1 MNKSI
6 GSTWGKWDFHVHT
19 PYSILNNNFGFNP
32 FEPEEDNY
40 ENNHEKEFDTYVKTL
55 FNKAIENNIVAI
67 GITDYFTIEGY
78 KRIKEKY
85 LNCPE
90 KLKECFP
97 DEKTRNKIKD
107 IYVFPNIEFRIEDFV
122 GKNANSVNYHVIF
135 SGDLSIKL
143 IEENFLHSLQFEFGN
158 NTTRPLTMNNIKLF
172 GESTKKVK
180 GISGNPYLIGFENI
194 TVSSDKIC
202 NKIKESD
209 LRPNFL
215 VAIPVDENLSKIP
228 WTGRDYTT
236 RRKLYYQA
244 DCYMTSSPAT
254 KNWALAKNE
263 EQSRI
268 EEFGSIKPCIW
279 GSDAHDYD
287 TMFNPAKQR
296 HCWIKAQP
304 SFEGLLQILYEPETR
319 VVIQEEMPFIKDNH
333 QLIKS
338 IQFDS
343 NDFSKTP
350 IEFNDSLICIIGGK
364 STGKSLLLRNIAH
377 SIDPIYAKSQE
388 SIVGNIKNIEN
399 IKSTVL
405 WKDGTSDNRK
415 FVYIPQTFLNRTI
428 DDPERET
435 AIDAIIADVLLQNPK
450 ILKAHEKLQEK
461 IKLIKSNTFEN
472 IISLEESLKKS
483 SDIKNFLLQNGRS
496 MTFVA
501 TIDELRCKRLN
512 LANKVDITQDDISE
526 YTKLKDKIEKL
537 TNQKIKNIQENDIID
552 NIKSPVIFFQDLISD
567 KSIDSS
573 YNIKNDLDEWPELVR
588 KIEEFKAKY
597 NLRIAEIWQNEV
609 KALKDLNI
617 KKNIKIEKDIS
628 ELNPSFEKLKEKV
641 EQNEQLKKLAEQ
653 IKIEED
659 KLQTALKFE
668 KKEKETL
675 EKISLTKKM
684 IINSQKEFYD
694 VYTEYCSLVN
704 SVDSL
709 KNTELSFST
718 KTEWKKKTFSQLVYE
733 AFDNRCFTSF
743 NSAYNH
749 TINDV
754 NEQEYNDKLLYD
766 IWKALLETKELRLK
780 GSYTF
785 KTALQRLFDDWYN
798 IHYTVTSGT
807 DTIADMSP
815 GKKALALLELLI
827 NLKDTECPILIDQP
841 EDDLD
846 NRSIYN
852 ELVRFIK
859 EKKCERQII
868 VVTHNANV
876 VLGADAEQVIVA
888 NQFGKDTPNNN
899 GLKFEYRSGAIEDN
913 YPELNSDRT
922 EKEGILSKKGIQ
934 TQICD
939 ILEGGKPALELRR
952 NKYTS
957 NKSNS

>member
-1 MNKSI
+1 M
-6 GSTWGKWDFHVHT
+6 
-19 PYSILNNNFGFNP
+19 
-32 FEPEEDNY
+32 
-40 ENNHEKEFDTYVKTL
+40 
-55 FNKAIENNIVAI
+55 
-67 GITDYFTIEGY
+67 
-78 KRIKEKY
+78 
-85 LNCPE
+85 
-90 KLKECFP
+90 
-97 DEKTRNKIKD
+97 
-107 IYVFPNIEFRIEDFV
+107 
-122 GKNANSVNYHVIF
+122 
-135 SGDLSIKL
+135 
-143 IEENFLHSLQFEFGN
+143 
-158 NTTRPLTMNNIKLF
+158 
-172 GESTKKVK
+172 
-180 GISGNPYLIGFENI
+180 
-194 TVSSDKIC
+194 
-202 NKIKESD
+202 
-209 LRPNFL
+209 
-215 VAIPVDENLSKIP
+215 
-228 WTGRDYTT
+228 
-236 RRKLYYQA
+236 
-244 DCYMTSSPAT
+244 
-254 KNWALAKNE
+254 
-263 EQSRI
+263 
-268 EEFGSIKPCIW
+268 
-279 GSDAHDYD
+279 
-287 TMFNPAKQR
+287 
-296 HCWIKAQP
+296 
-304 SFEGLLQILYEPETR
+304 
-319 VVIQEEMPFIKDNH
+319 
-333 QLIKS
+333 
-338 IQFDS
+338 
-343 NDFSKTP
+343 
-350 IEFNDSLICIIGGK
+350 
-364 STGKSLLLRNIAH
+364 
-377 SIDPIYAKSQE
+377 
-388 SIVGNIKNIEN
+388 
-399 IKSTVL
+399 
-405 WKDGTSDNRK
+405 
-415 FVYIPQTFLNRTI
+415 
-428 DDPERET
+428 
-435 AIDAIIADVLLQNPK
+435 
-450 ILKAHEKLQEK
+450 
-461 IKLIKSNTFEN
+461 
-472 IISLEESLKKS
+472 
-483 SDIKNFLLQNGRS
+483 
-496 MTFVA
+496 
-501 TIDELRCKRLN
+501 
-512 LANKVDITQDDISE
+512 
-526 YTKLKDKIEKL
+526 
-537 TNQKIKNIQENDIID
+537 
-552 NIKSPVIFFQDLISD
+552 
-567 KSIDSS
+567 
-573 YNIKNDLDEWPELVR
+573 
-588 KIEEFKAKY
+588 
-597 NLRIAEIWQNEV
+597 
-609 KALKDLNI
+609 
-617 KKNIKIEKDIS
+617 
-628 ELNPSFEKLKEKV
+628 
-641 EQNEQLKKLAEQ
+641 KKLAEQ

-659 KLQTALKFE
+659 KLQAALKFE